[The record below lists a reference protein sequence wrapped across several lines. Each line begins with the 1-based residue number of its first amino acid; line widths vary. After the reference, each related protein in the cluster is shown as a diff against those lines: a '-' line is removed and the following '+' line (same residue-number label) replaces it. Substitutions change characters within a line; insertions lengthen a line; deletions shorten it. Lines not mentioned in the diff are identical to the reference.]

1 MRRRATVFFAILLS
15 GGGFALLVACSNSST
30 PMTAETDGSVDA
42 TISDAKSTDA
52 KSTDAKSGDA
62 KSTDGKA
69 GEEPT
74 FLANF
79 GDGGPKPEGLWRV
92 EGDGG
97 VPIVGYA
104 PLAELVTITSDG
116 GTVTFGAIGD
126 AGVTNTL
133 TLGITTDT
141 SGNVY
146 VGVADFP
153 PGLSPDAGFVPPPG
167 VYKFP
172 ADGGAGALFSS
183 SASMTFANGLDFIGT
198 QLYVA
203 DSNGSVFSIDPGGTA
218 TVWSSDSLLAPEQT
232 ACDAGV
238 PYAIGANG
246 IVNDSNNVYVTNT
259 NFGRL
264 IKIPIMDGGVAGT
277 ATTIADTCALV
288 GADGLALDTKTN
300 TFLVALNVQNTI
312 ARVAMDGTITI
323 VASGGPIHTPASVL
337 IDSKDGARRLLFTNA
352 TFFSG
357 NDPGLLSVPIP

>member
-1 MRRRATVFFAILLS
+1 V
-15 GGGFALLVACSNSST
+15 
-30 PMTAETDGSVDA
+30 PDGSVDGTTA
-42 TISDAKSTDA
+42 DARSTDARSTDARSTDARSIEAGSTDGESTDA
-52 KSTDAKSGDA
+52 KSTDGE
-62 KSTDGKA
+62 A
-69 GEEPT
+69 GVQPT
-74 FLANF
+74 FLAYF

-92 EGDGG
+92 EGDAD

-104 PLAELVTITSDG
+104 PLAELVVITPDG

-126 AGVTNTL
+126 AGGTNTL
-133 TLGITTDT
+133 TLGITTDS

-153 PGLSPDAGFVPPPG
+153 PGLSPDAGFVPSPG

-172 ADGGAGALFSS
+172 TDGGAGALFSS
-183 SASMTFANGLDFIGT
+183 SVAMTFANGLDFIGT

-203 DSNGSVFSIDPGGTA
+203 DSNGYVFSIDPGGTA

-246 IVNDSNNVYVTNT
+246 IVNDPDNVYVTNT

-264 IKIPIMDGGVAGT
+264 IKIPILDGGVAGT
-277 ATTIADTCALV
+277 ATTIADTCSLV
-288 GADGLALDTKTN
+288 GADGLALDTTTN
-300 TFLVALNVQNTI
+300 TFLIALNVQNTI
-312 ARVAMDGTITI
+312 ARVDMDGGITT
-323 VASGGPIHTPASVL
+323 VASGGSIHTPASVL
-337 IDSKDGARRLLFTNA
+337 IDSNGGGGRRLLFTNA

-357 NDPGLLSVPIP
+357 SDPGLLSVPIP